1 MWIYFYA
8 AHLLGDFIFQSDSFI
23 EQRKSKPIITLAK
36 HVAIHVILMA
46 MASLVI
52 AFVNPSI
59 TSATLWSFGQAIL
72 IISIFHFVIDYGKI
86 KLSKKMNRV
95 SSHSLLFLID
105 QVLHFLTII
114 FVLHY
119 FTATTSE
126 WSFMDNIQAF
136 YAVFTGNASI
146 YEKIAAVICIF
157 ILATY
162 GAGYFLGILLQ
173 NIAPNSELQEG
184 IYRLSDEKTEVKTK
198 YESDGRTE
206 TEITTIKTEQYFHD
220 SPAKIGQ
227 IIGMLERALIVI
239 LMMIDLPQG
248 LAFLAALKTL
258 TRFKQFEH
266 KQFAEYYL
274 IGTLSSAM
282 IGILLG
288 IVASKIW

>member
-1 MWIYFYA
+1 LWIYFYA
-8 AHLLGDFIFQSDSFI
+8 AHLLGDFIFQSDQFI
-23 EQRKSKPIITLAK
+23 EQRKDKPIVTLVK
-36 HVAIHVILMA
+36 HVAIHALLMG
-46 MASLVI
+46 MACLVI
-52 AFVNPSI
+52 AVIHPSI
-59 TSATLWSFGQAIL
+59 TSATFRSFGQAIFL
-72 IISIFHFVIDYGKI
+72 ISISHYVIDYGKI
-86 KLSKKMNRV
+86 KLSKKTNRV
-95 SSHSLLFLID
+95 SSQALLFLLD
-105 QVLHFLTII
+105 QALHFLTII
-114 FVLHY
+114 FVFHY
-119 FTATTSE
+119 FTTSE
-126 WSFMDNIQAF
+126 WSLMDSIQAF
-136 YAVFTGNASI
+136 YGDFGI
-146 YEKIAAVICIF
+146 YEKITATICVF

-173 NIAPNSELQEG
+173 NLAPTNELQEG

-288 IVASKIW
+288 IVAANIW

>member
-1 MWIYFYA
+1 LWIYFYA
-8 AHLLGDFIFQSDSFI
+8 AHLLGEFIFQSDQFI
-23 EQRKSKPIITLAK
+23 EQRKNKPIATLIK
-36 HVAIHVILMA
+36 HVAIHALLMG

-52 AFVNPSI
+52 AFANPSV
-59 TSATLWSFGQAIL
+59 TSATLRSLGQAIFL
-72 IISIFHFVIDYGKI
+72 ISISHYVIDYGKM

-95 SSHSLLFLID
+95 SSQALLFLID
-105 QVLHFLTII
+105 QILHFLSII

-119 FTATTSE
+119 FTTSE
-126 WSFMDNIQAF
+126 WSFMDNIQVF
-136 YAVFTGNASI
+136 YGDFGI
-146 YEKIAAVICIF
+146 YEKIAATICVF

-173 NIAPNSELQEG
+173 NMAPNNELQEG

-198 YESDGRTE
+198 YESDGKKE
-206 TEITTIKTEQYFHD
+206 TEIITIKTEQYFHD

-227 IIGMLERALIVI
+227 IIGMLERTLIVI

-288 IVASKIW
+288 IVASNIW

>member
-1 MWIYFYA
+1 LWIYFYA
-8 AHLLGDFIFQSDSFI
+8 AHLLGDFIFQSDQLI
-23 EQRKSKPIITLAK
+23 EQRKNKPIVTLIK
-36 HVAIHVILMA
+36 HVAIHAILMG

-52 AFVNPSI
+52 AFANPSV
-59 TSATLWSFGQAIL
+59 TSATLRSFGQAIFL
-72 IISIFHFVIDYGKI
+72 LSISHCVIDYGKI
-86 KLSKKMNRV
+86 KLSKKINRV
-95 SSHSLLFLID
+95 SSQALLFLID
-105 QVLHFLTII
+105 QILHFLTII
-114 FVLHY
+114 FVLYY
-119 FTATTSE
+119 FTITTSE
-126 WSFMDNIQAF
+126 WSLIDNIEAF
-136 YAVFTGNASI
+136 YSVFTGDFGI
-146 YEKIAAVICIF
+146 YEKIAATICVF

-173 NIAPNSELQEG
+173 NMAPTNELQEG

-198 YESDGRTE
+198 YESDGRKE

-227 IIGMLERALIVI
+227 IIGMLERTLIVI

-288 IVASKIW
+288 IVASNIW

>member
-1 MWIYFYA
+1 LWIYFYT
-8 AHLLGDFIFQSDSFI
+8 AHLLGDFIFQSDQLI
-23 EQRKSKPIITLAK
+23 EQRKDKPIVTLVK
-36 HVAIHVILMA
+36 HVAIHALLMGI
-46 MASLVI
+46 ASLVI
-52 AFVNPSI
+52 AFAHPSI
-59 TSATLWSFGQAIL
+59 TSAILRSFGQAIFL
-72 IISIFHFVIDYGKI
+72 ISIFHFVIDYGKM
-86 KLSKKMNRV
+86 KLSKNINRV
-95 SSHSLLFLID
+95 GHQALLFLID
-105 QVLHFLTII
+105 QALHFLTII

-119 FTATTSE
+119 FTITTSE
-126 WSFMDNIQAF
+126 WSFIDNIQAF
-136 YAVFTGNASI
+136 YAVFTGNVSI
-146 YEKIAAVICIF
+146 YEKIAATICVF

-162 GAGYFLGILLQ
+162 GAGYFLGILLK
-173 NIAPNSELQEG
+173 NIAPNTELQEG

-198 YESDGRTE
+198 YESDGRKE

-227 IIGMLERALIVI
+227 IIGMLERTLIVI

-274 IGTLSSAM
+274 IGTLSSTM

-288 IVASKIW
+288 IVASNIW

>member
-1 MWIYFYA
+1 
-8 AHLLGDFIFQSDSFI
+8 LL
-23 EQRKSKPIITLAK
+23 
-36 HVAIHVILMA
+36 
-46 MASLVI
+46 
-52 AFVNPSI
+52 SI
-59 TSATLWSFGQAIL
+59 S
-72 IISIFHFVIDYGKI
+72 HCVIDYGKI
-86 KLSKKMNRV
+86 KLSKKINRV
-95 SSHSLLFLID
+95 SSQALLFLID
-105 QVLHFLTII
+105 QILHFLTII
-114 FVLHY
+114 FVLYY
-119 FTATTSE
+119 FTITTSE
-126 WSFMDNIQAF
+126 WSLIDNIEAF
-136 YAVFTGNASI
+136 YSVFTGDFGI
-146 YEKIAAVICIF
+146 YEKIAATICVF

-173 NIAPNSELQEG
+173 NMAPTNELQEG

-198 YESDGRTE
+198 YESDGRKE

-227 IIGMLERALIVI
+227 IIGMLERTLIVI

-288 IVASKIW
+288 IVASNIW

>member
-8 AHLLGDFIFQSDSFI
+8 AHLLGDFIFQSDQFI
-23 EQRKSKPIITLAK
+23 EQRKDKPIVTLVK
-36 HVAIHVILMA
+36 HVAIHALLMG

-52 AFVNPSI
+52 SVINPSI
-59 TSATLWSFGQAIL
+59 TSATFRSFGQAIFL
-72 IISIFHFVIDYGKI
+72 ISISHYVIDYGKI
-86 KLSKKMNRV
+86 KLSKKTNKV
-95 SSHSLLFLID
+95 SSQALLFLLD

-119 FTATTSE
+119 FTTSE
-126 WSFMDNIQAF
+126 WSLMDSIQAF
-136 YAVFTGNASI
+136 YGDFGI
-146 YEKIAAVICIF
+146 YEKITATICVF
-157 ILATY
+157 VLATY
-162 GAGYFLGILLQ
+162 GTGYFLGILLQ
-173 NIAPNSELQEG
+173 NLAPTNELQEG

-288 IVASKIW
+288 IVAANIW